1 VSTSLSVVI
10 PAWNEAAVIEDL
22 LTDLRRELAGRF
34 RSLEVIVV
42 DDCSTDGTAAIL
54 DRVAQVWGELR
65 VEHASVNRG
74 HGPSV
79 AHGLELAGGDWIF
92 QTDSDRQF
100 PPAEFWRLW
109 ERRTD
114 ADLVL
119 GGRTVR
125 RDSRARLV
133 LSTVINAVVS
143 ALVARRVR
151 DANTPF
157 RLVRKEL
164 LHDVRPLLGDA
175 PRAPSILVTVA
186 AVARGWRVLEVPV
199 THLARTHGTSSL
211 AAWRL
216 VRFSLAGL
224 LELLRFRY
232 ELTRA
237 APPGRAVEAAR

>member
-1 VSTSLSVVI
+1 MSTSLSVVI

-22 LTDLRRELAGRF
+22 VIELRRELADRF
-34 RSLEVIVV
+34 ESLEVIVI
-42 DDCSTDGTAAIL
+42 DDCSTDETAAIL
-54 DRVAQVWGELR
+54 DRLARGWPELR
-65 VEHASVNRG
+65 VEHANENLG

-79 AHGLELAGGDWIF
+79 ERGLELAGGDWVF

-100 PPAEFWRLW
+100 PPTEFWKLW
-109 ERRTD
+109 ERRTE

-119 GGRTVR
+119 GRRAVR
-125 RDSRARLV
+125 RDSTARVV
-133 LSTVINAVVS
+133 LSALINAVVS
-143 ALVARRVR
+143 ALVARRVG

-164 LHDVRPLLGDA
+164 LDDVRPLLGKA
-175 PRAPSILVTVA
+175 PLAPSILVTVA

-224 LELLRFRY
+224 LELLRFRF
-232 ELTRA
+232 ELIRA
-237 APPGRAVEAAR
+237 RRPGRTAEAAR